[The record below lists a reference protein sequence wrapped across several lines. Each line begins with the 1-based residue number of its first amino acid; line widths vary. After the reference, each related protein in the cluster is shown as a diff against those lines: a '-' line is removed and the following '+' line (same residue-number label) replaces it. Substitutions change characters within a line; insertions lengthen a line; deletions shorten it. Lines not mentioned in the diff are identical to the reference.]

1 MCIFSVHFQKIF
13 CRYYP
18 LSTIFLQFHPT
29 IIELNLSLEFK
40 AATSHFI
47 SRSCFWTAF
56 TQLRGDLFS
65 YVTVKFLA
73 LYLNPCSITF
83 FWTKFLKSSIYIVPS
98 IFDVH
103 ISHRNSWKQFQTN
116 ADPPLCLTTKVTP
129 SHKKNWYSK
138 VNSLSVKCKH
148 NWKIQQLA

>member
-47 SRSCFWTAF
+47 SHSCYWTAF

-65 YVTVKFLA
+65 YVTVKFLP

-83 FWTKFLKSSIYIVPS
+83 FWTRFLKSSIHIVPS
-98 IFDVH
+98 IFVV
-103 ISHRNSWKQFQTN
+103 SPTATPENSFKQTQTHHFVS
-116 ADPPLCLTTKVTP
+116 PRKWRHHTK
-129 SHKKNWYSK
+129 
-138 VNSLSVKCKH
+138 
-148 NWKIQQLA
+148 KIDIQKLIL